1 MLYRL
6 HNVID
11 LLGSIYGIATML
23 LVLSFVVSD
32 MGPRTFAKGVTIL
45 LFIIGSLLLV
55 DGGLS
60 VKTAIDRTFQIT
72 RHGVIARV
80 LGVGK
85 SIAGAMAMG
94 LLTVGLNL

>member
-6 HNVID
+6 RNVID
-11 LLGSIYGIATML
+11 LLGSVYGIATML
-23 LVLSFVVSD
+23 LVLSFAVSD

-60 VKTAIDRTFQIT
+60 VKTAIDRTFQTT